1 MRETTKAGNMN
12 ITIASGKGGTGKT
25 TLAVNLARFLAS
37 DGGAPVRL
45 LDCDVEEPN
54 CHLFVDSG
62 EMSEEDVTVL
72 KPVWDAEKCV
82 LCGKCVDACRYNA
95 LALAG
100 KELIVFNELCHSC
113 GACSYVCPSGALEE
127 RPSKVGVVR
136 SSAETASAGFLLA
149 YGLLNI
155 GEARAPVVVE
165 AVRQHIAEDAV
176 NVVDAPPGTGCGA
189 VASIQG
195 ADRVILVTEP
205 TPFGLNDL
213 ALAVDLNAKLGAR
226 TGIVINRSGRND
238 GIIEEFAESRGVT
251 VIGKIPFSRKYAEAY
266 SSGGMLVEEFPEFR
280 GFLEE
285 IYANALAL
293 GPDSVPETVEPE
305 EDKPLVGKLSGDGS
319 ETGTNTAEPPKTVV
333 VLSGK
338 GGTGKTTVTAA
349 LAKLAGEKTLF
360 DADVDAADLHLL
372 IPPVE
377 TVARPYHGG
386 AEARI
391 DSSACAGCGRCA
403 RQCHFNAI
411 NLSGPG
417 NDFVG
422 ATYAV
427 DPLACEGCGLCEL
440 VCPVDAVKMET
451 SETGKLYRSRT
462 ADGTMVHAKL
472 GVGAENSG
480 KLVSEVRNAAAEAA
494 EKEGAT
500 KTIGDGPPGTSCP
513 VIASVTGADLALM
526 VTEPTVSGVHDL
538 ERVMEL
544 TRHFGVETL
553 VVVNKADLND
563 EVRCGIYA
571 LAEKLG
577 SEVAAEIPFDS
588 AVSAALENGATVL
601 DYEEAGEVADRLRAL
616 WKTIA
621 ERL

>member
-1 MRETTKAGNMN
+1 MN

-54 CHLFVDSG
+54 CHLFVDAGKVSD
-62 EMSEEDVTVL
+62 EDVSVL

-127 RPSKVGVVR
+127 KPSKVGVVR
-136 SSAETASAGFLLA
+136 SSAETADGGFFMA
-149 YGLLNI
+149 YGILNI

-176 NVVDAPPGTGCGA
+176 NIVDAPPGTGCGA

-238 GIIEEFAESRGVT
+238 GIIEEFAKSRGLP

-266 SSGGMLVEEFPEFR
+266 SSGGMLVDEFPEFR
-280 GFLEE
+280 GILEE
-285 IYANALAL
+285 IYAGALAL
-293 GPDSVPETVEPE
+293 GPDSIPKTLETE
-305 EDKPLVGKLSGDGS
+305 EDKPLVDELSVRA
-319 ETGTNTAEPPKTVV
+319 ETGKKDFDGKAGDALKTVV

-349 LAKLAGEKTLF
+349 LAELAGKKALF

-377 TVARPYHGG
+377 TVERPYHGG
-386 AEARI
+386 AEAEI
-391 DSSACAGCGRCA
+391 DPAACAGCGRCA

-411 NLSGPG
+411 SLSGPG

-427 DPLACEGCGLCEL
+427 DPLACEGCGLCEI
-440 VCPVDAVKMET
+440 VCPVDAVKMEE
-451 SETGKLYRSRT
+451 SETGKLYKSRT
-462 ADGTMVHAKL
+462 DDGTMVHAKL

-480 KLVSEVRNAAAEAA
+480 KLVSEVRNVAAEAA
-494 EKEGAT
+494 EAEGAAR
-500 KTIGDGPPGTSCP
+500 TIGDGPPGTSCP
-513 VIASVTGADLALM
+513 VIASVTGVDLALM
-526 VTEPTVSGVHDL
+526 VTEPTVSGAHDL

-563 EVRCGIYA
+563 EVRRGICE
-571 LAEKLG
+571 LAEKRG
-577 SEVAAEIPFDS
+577 SKVVAEIPFDP

-601 DYEEAGEVADRLRAL
+601 DYDSAGETAEKLRGL